1 MQRLLVLGLV
11 LVCAVARAE
20 PEVTPVSN
28 PVSNPTTNPEDDLQ
42 LYHCKDKTS
51 PVSVTFKPE
60 TELKDLVTW
69 AMGFTCR
76 NFMYD
81 PSYVQRG
88 KKVTIIA
95 PNTMSPHD
103 AYQVFLDA
111 LSTIGLTVVPKGNV
125 LRIVESAT
133 ARAETVPLV
142 HGTPDNTEQ
151 IVRFVLRPTYAQV
164 TTLQTAINAMKSAAG
179 DVQVVG
185 TVLLVTD
192 YATHVRQMLEVV
204 KQIDVPG
211 GSDGAYTYQLKY
223 ADADRVS
230 KELEAYLAMT
240 AAPADKTA
248 PAAVPPKMMVDS
260 RTNTLIVA
268 ANDATWHKLK
278 AVIDTIDVP
287 VETESG
293 GSMHVYPL
301 KAAIAEEVAKVMN
314 DAISGGKSSAANQTK
329 PGPAQTAATAPG
341 GIDQLKLEGEAHVIA
356 DKSTNKL
363 IVMSSGRD
371 FLALKNVIQE
381 LDEPRKQVY
390 IEATILEV
398 QLENDFNFGLA
409 EHGTYSTKNGTVVV
423 GGVESASSTGTTTG
437 LNSTSPATLSSLTGL
452 VGGVLGPALASSSL
466 LGSTFPSYGLAF
478 QALASNSNTRVLSAP
493 SVIVVD
499 NEETK
504 YQVGK
509 NIGYSKGVIP
519 ISAVTPTAGTQ
530 TNIDRKDLLLE
541 LDIKP
546 HISSGDEV
554 LLEFKHSNNEE
565 LGSDQY
571 GPQWSTRTIE
581 TRVVVRDQQTVVIGG
596 LMQQKDI
603 TTVSSVPILGDI
615 PLLGHL
621 FQYKT
626 KKKVKTNLL
635 VMLTP
640 FIIKD
645 QLDLEQI
652 RERRQREADEF
663 MNSQRALDGMTLDRS
678 VNYARKRGVVEEI
691 NLAVESVE
699 EEAALRGQAPR
710 PPVIPTGPVAPS
722 RD

>member
-1 MQRLLVLGLV
+1 MQRLLVLALV
-11 LVCAVARAE
+11 LVCAVAHAD
-20 PEVTPVSN
+20 PDVTPVSN
-28 PVSNPTTNPEDDLQ
+28 PVANPSSNPEDDLQ
-42 LYHCKDKTS
+42 LYHCKDKTG

-69 AMGFTCR
+69 VMGFTCR
-76 NFMYD
+76 NFMFD

-95 PNTMSPHD
+95 PNTMSPQE
-103 AYQVFLDA
+103 AYRVFLVA

-164 TTLQTAINAMKSAAG
+164 STLQTAVNAMKSAAG

-192 YATHVRQMLEVV
+192 YATHVREMLEVV

-211 GSDGAYTYQLKY
+211 GTDGIYTYQVKY
-223 ADADRVS
+223 ADADKLS

-240 AAPADKTA
+240 AAPADKSA
-248 PAAVPPKMMVDS
+248 PAALPPKLMVDA

-268 ANDATWHKLK
+268 SSEATWKKLE
-278 AVIDTIDVP
+278 AIIDRIDLP
-287 VETESG
+287 VETENG

-314 DAISGGKSSAANQTK
+314 DAISGQAKSSAATQGK
-329 PGPAQTAATAPG
+329 PGASAAATQPAG
-341 GIDQLKLEGEAHVIA
+341 MEQVRLEGEAHVIA
-356 DKSTNKL
+356 DKGTNKL

-371 FLALKNVIQE
+371 YLALKNIIQE

-398 QLENDFNFGLA
+398 EIENDYDFGLA
-409 EHGTYSTKNGTVVV
+409 EHGTLSTKHGTVVV
-423 GGVESASSTGTTTG
+423 GGVESQSSTGGPG
-437 LNSTSPATLSSLTGL
+437 LSSTNPVGLASLTGL
-452 VGGVLGPALASSSL
+452 LGGVFGPALGASSL
-466 LGSTFPSYGLAF
+466 LGSTFPSYGVAF
-478 QALASNSNTRVLSAP
+478 QALGTNAHTRVLSAP
-493 SVIVVD
+493 SIIVLD
-499 NEETK
+499 NEDTK
-504 YQVGK
+504 YQVGT
-509 NIGYSKGVIP
+509 NIGYSKGTIP
-519 ISAVTPTAGTQ
+519 VSAVNPTGVTS

-554 LLEFKHSNNEE
+554 LLEFKHTNNEL
-565 LGSDQY
+565 LGTDAN
-571 GPQWSTRTIE
+571 GPTWSTRTME

-596 LMQQKDI
+596 LMQQKDHTNI
-603 TTVSSVPILGDI
+603 TSVPILGDI

-621 FQYKT
+621 FQYTT
-626 KKKVKTNLL
+626 KQKVKTNLL

-652 RERRQREADEF
+652 RQRRQREADEF
-663 MNSQRALDGMTLDRS
+663 MSSQRSLDGMKLDRS
-678 VNYARKRGVVEEI
+678 VDYARKRGVVEEI
-691 NLAVESVE
+691 NRAVLSVE
-699 EEAALRGQAPR
+699 EDAAQRAIVMH
-710 PPVIPTGPVAPS
+710 PPQVPTGPITPKA
-722 RD
+722 D

>member
-1 MQRLLVLGLV
+1 MQRLLALGLV
-11 LVCAVARAE
+11 LCCAVAHAD

-28 PVSNPTTNPEDDLQ
+28 PLANPSTNPEDDLQ
-42 LYHCKDKTS
+42 LYHCKDKTG

-69 AMGFTCR
+69 VMGFTCR
-76 NFMYD
+76 NFMFD
-81 PSYVQRG
+81 PAYVQRG

-95 PNTMSPHD
+95 PNTMSPQE
-103 AYQVFLDA
+103 AYRVFLVA

-142 HGTPDNTEQ
+142 HGTPDNSEQ

-164 TTLQTAINAMKSAAG
+164 STLQTAVNAMKSAAG

-192 YATHVRQMLEVV
+192 YATHVREMLEVV

-211 GSDGAYTYQLKY
+211 GTDGIYTIQLKY
-223 ADADRVS
+223 ADADKVS

-240 AAPADKTA
+240 VAPADKNG
-248 PAAVPPKMMVDS
+248 PAALPPKLMVDS

-268 ANDATWHKLK
+268 SSEATWKKLE
-278 AVIDTIDVP
+278 AIIDRIDLP

-293 GSMHVYPL
+293 GSMHIYPL

-314 DAISGGKSSAANQTK
+314 DAISGGAK
-329 PGPAQTAATAPG
+329 PSTTQGKLGATASGTQPAG
-341 GIDQLKLEGEAHVIA
+341 MDQVKLEGEAHVIA
-356 DKSTNKL
+356 DKGTNKL

-371 FLALKNVIQE
+371 YLALKNIIQE

-398 QLENDFNFGLA
+398 ELENDYNFGLA
-409 EHGTYSTKNGTVVV
+409 EHGTVSTKNGTVVV
-423 GGVESASSTGTTTG
+423 GGVESQSSTGGTG
-437 LNSTSPATLSSLTGL
+437 LNSTNPLGLGSLTGL
-452 VGGVLGPALASSSL
+452 LGGVFGPALGSSSL
-466 LGSTFPSYGLAF
+466 LGSSFPSYGVAF
-478 QALASNSNTRVLSAP
+478 QALGTNSHTRVLSAP
-493 SVIVVD
+493 SIIVLD
-499 NEETK
+499 NEDTK
-504 YQVGK
+504 YQVGT
-509 NIGYSKGVIP
+509 NIGYSKGTIP
-519 ISAVTPTAGTQ
+519 ISAVNPTGVTS
-530 TNIDRKDLLLE
+530 TNIERKDLLLE

-554 LLEFKHSNNEE
+554 LLEFKHTNNEL
-565 LGSDQY
+565 LGTDAN
-571 GPQWSTRTIE
+571 GPTWSTRTME

-596 LMQQKDI
+596 LMQQKDHTNI
-603 TTVSSVPILGDI
+603 SSVPILGDI

-621 FQYKT
+621 FRYTT
-626 KKKVKTNLL
+626 KQKVKTNLL

-652 RERRQREADEF
+652 RQRRQREADEF
-663 MNSQRALDGMTLDRS
+663 MSSQRSLDGMKLDRS
-678 VNYARKRGVVEEI
+678 VDYSRKRGVIEEI
-691 NLAVESVE
+691 NRAVQSVE
-699 EEAALRGQAPR
+699 DDAAQRAVVVH
-710 PPVIPTGPVAPS
+710 PPQVPTGPVTPTK
-722 RD
+722 D

>member
-1 MQRLLVLGLV
+1 
-11 LVCAVARAE
+11 
-20 PEVTPVSN
+20 
-28 PVSNPTTNPEDDLQ
+28 LQ
-42 LYHCKDKTS
+42 LYHCKDKTG

-69 AMGFTCR
+69 VMGFTCR
-76 NFMYD
+76 NFMFD
-81 PSYVQRG
+81 PAYVQRG

-95 PNTMSPHD
+95 PNTMSPQE
-103 AYQVFLDA
+103 AYRVFLVA

-142 HGTPDNTEQ
+142 HGTPDNSEQ

-164 TTLQTAINAMKSAAG
+164 STLQVAINAMKSAAG

-192 YATHVRQMLEVV
+192 YATHVREMLEVV

-211 GSDGAYTYQLKY
+211 GTDGIYTIQLKY
-223 ADADRVS
+223 ADADKVS

-240 AAPADKTA
+240 VAPADKTA
-248 PAAVPPKMMVDS
+248 PAALPPKLMVDS

-268 ANDATWHKLK
+268 SNEATWKKLE
-278 AVIDTIDVP
+278 AIIDRIDLP

-301 KAAIAEEVAKVMN
+301 KAAIAEELAKVMN
-314 DAISGGKSSAANQTK
+314 DAISGGKQSAAQSKSAANGAA
-329 PGPAQTAATAPG
+329 PATAPPVAG
-341 GIDQLKLEGEAHVIA
+341 GEQLRLEGEAHVIA
-356 DKSTNKL
+356 DKGTNKL

-371 FLALKNVIQE
+371 FLALKNIIQE

-398 QLENDFNFGLA
+398 EMENDYNFGFA
-409 EHGTYSTKNGTVVV
+409 EHATASTKNGTVVV
-423 GGVESASSTGTTTG
+423 GGVQSASSSGGTGISSTSVASLASMTG
-437 LNSTSPATLSSLTGL
+437 LL
-452 VGGVLGPALASSSL
+452 GGVLGPALGASSL
-466 LGSTFPSYGLAF
+466 LGSTFPSYGLVF
-478 QALASNSNTRVLSAP
+478 QALGTNSHTRVLSAP
-493 SVIVVD
+493 SIIVLD

-504 YQVGK
+504 YQVGT
-509 NIGYSKGVIP
+509 NIGYSKGTIP
-519 ISAVTPTAGTQ
+519 VSAVNPTAVTS

-554 LLEFKHSNNEE
+554 LLEFKHTNNEL
-565 LGSDQY
+565 LGTDAN
-571 GPQWSTRTIE
+571 GPTWSTRTMD

-596 LMQQKDI
+596 LMQEKDRTNI
-603 TTVSSVPILGDI
+603 SSVPILGDI

-621 FQYKT
+621 FRYTT
-626 KKKVKTNLL
+626 KQKVKTNLL

-640 FIIKD
+640 YIIKD

-663 MNSQRALDGMTLDRS
+663 MSSQRALDGMKLDRS
-678 VNYARKRGVVEEI
+678 VDYARKRGVVEEI
-691 NLAVESVE
+691 NRAVQSVE
-699 EEAALRGQAPR
+699 QEAAERALVVH
-710 PPVIPTGPVAPS
+710 PPMVPTGPVTPKA
-722 RD
+722 D

>member
-1 MQRLLVLGLV
+1 MQRLLVFGLV
-11 LVCAVARAE
+11 LVCAVAHAQ
-20 PEVTPVSN
+20 PEVTPVSA
-28 PVSNPTTNPEDDLQ
+28 PANPEDDVQ
-42 LYHCKDKTS
+42 LYHCKDKTAA
-51 PVSVTFKPE
+51 VSVTFKPE
-60 TELKDLVTW
+60 TEVKDLVTW

-76 NFMYD
+76 NFMFD
-81 PSYVQRG
+81 TSNIQRG

-95 PNTMSPHD
+95 PNSMTPQE
-103 AYQVFLDA
+103 AYRVFLVA

-133 ARAETVPLV
+133 ARAESVPLV
-142 HGTPDNTEQ
+142 HGTPDNNEQ

-164 TTLQTAINAMKSAAG
+164 ATLQTALNAMKSTAG
-179 DVQVVG
+179 DIQVVG

-192 YATHVRQMLEVV
+192 YASHVRDMLEVV

-211 GSDGAYTYQLKY
+211 GTDGVYAYHLNY
-223 ADADRVS
+223 ADADKVT

-240 AAPADKTA
+240 VPAADKAAPAA
-248 PAAVPPKMMVDS
+248 LPPKMMVDA
-260 RTNTLIVA
+260 RTNTLLVA

-278 AVIDTIDVP
+278 AVIQTIDVP
-287 VETESG
+287 VENESG
-293 GSMHVYPL
+293 SSMHIYPL

-314 DAISGGKSSAANQTK
+314 DAITGTKSNAATQAK
-329 PGPAQTAATAPG
+329 AGATAAGTTAPG
-341 GIDQLKLEGEAHVIA
+341 SLDQLKLDGEAHVIA
-356 DKSTNKL
+356 DKGTNKL

-371 FLALKNVIQE
+371 FLALKSIIQE

-398 QLENDFNFGLA
+398 ELENDYDFGLA

-423 GGVESASSTGTTTG
+423 GGVESASSTGSTTG

-452 VGGVLGPALASSSL
+452 VGGVLGPALGASSL

-478 QALASNSNTRVLSAP
+478 QAMATNSHTRVLSAP

-509 NIGYSKGVIP
+509 NIGYSKGTIP
-519 ISAVTPTAGTQ
+519 VSAVNPTAVTS

-554 LLEFKHSNNEE
+554 LLEFKHTNNEQ
-565 LGSDQY
+565 LGTDEN
-571 GPQWSTRTIE
+571 GPTWSTRTIE

-596 LMQQKDI
+596 LMQQKDRTNI
-603 TTVSSVPILGDI
+603 SSVPILGDI

-621 FQYKT
+621 FHYTT
-626 KKKVKTNLL
+626 KQKVKTNLL
-635 VMLTP
+635 VLLTP
-640 FIIKD
+640 YIIKD

-652 RERRQREADEF
+652 RQRRQREADEF
-663 MNSQRALDGMTLDRS
+663 MNSQRALDGMKLDRS
-678 VNYARKRGVVEEI
+678 VDYARKRGVIEEI
-691 NLAVESVE
+691 NRAVQSVE
-699 EEAALRGQAPR
+699 DDIAQRAQTAH
-710 PPVIPTGPVAPS
+710 PPAVPTGPITPS
-722 RD
+722 D

>member
-11 LVCAVARAE
+11 LVCAVAHAE
-20 PEVTPVSN
+20 PEVTPVS
-28 PVSNPTTNPEDDLQ
+28 TTANPEDDVQ
-42 LYHCKDKTS
+42 LYHCKDKTT

-76 NFMYD
+76 NFLYD

-95 PNTMSPHD
+95 PNTMTPQE
-103 AYQVFLDA
+103 AYRVFLVA
-111 LSTIGLTVVPKGNV
+111 LSTIGLTVVPKGNMM
-125 LRIVESAT
+125 RIVEAAT
-133 ARAETVPLV
+133 ARAESVPLV
-142 HGTPDNTEQ
+142 HGTPDNSEQ

-164 TTLQTAINAMKSAAG
+164 ATLQAALNAMKSAAG
-179 DVQVVG
+179 DIQVVG

-192 YATHVRQMLEVV
+192 YATHVRDMLEVV

-211 GSDGAYTYQLKY
+211 GTDGVYTYQVKY
-223 ADADRVS
+223 ADADKVS

-240 AAPADKTA
+240 VAPADKNA
-248 PAAVPPKMMVDS
+248 PAALPPKMMVDA
-260 RTNTLIVA
+260 RTNTLIIA
-268 ANDATWHKLK
+268 ASDATWHKLK
-278 AVIDTIDVP
+278 AIVETIDVP

-314 DAISGGKSSAANQTK
+314 DAISGQKSSAATQTK
-329 PGPAQTAATAPG
+329 PGAAATTAAAL
-341 GIDQLKLEGEAHVIA
+341 DQVKLEGEAHVIA
-356 DKSTNKL
+356 DKGTNKL

-371 FLALKNVIQE
+371 FLALKSIIQE

-398 QLENDFNFGLA
+398 DLENDYNFGFA
-409 EHGTYSTKNGTVVV
+409 EHGTVSTSNGTVVV
-423 GGVESASSTGTTTG
+423 GGVESASSSGGTG
-437 LNSTSPATLSSLTGL
+437 LNSTNPATLSSLTGL
-452 VGGVLGPALASSSL
+452 IGGVLGPALGSSSL

-478 QALASNSNTRVLSAP
+478 QALGTNSHTRVLSAP
-493 SVIVVD
+493 SVIVLD

-504 YQVGK
+504 YQVGT
-509 NIGYSKGVIP
+509 NIGYSKGTIP
-519 ISAVTPTAGTQ
+519 VSAVNPTAVTS

-554 LLEFKHSNNEE
+554 LLEFKHTNNEL
-565 LGSDQY
+565 LGTDTY
-571 GPQWSTRTIE
+571 GPTWSTRTME

-596 LMQQKDI
+596 LMQQKDHTNI
-603 TTVSSVPILGDI
+603 SSVPILGDI
-615 PLLGHL
+615 PLLGRL
-621 FQYKT
+621 FQYTT
-626 KKKVKTNLL
+626 KQKVKTNLL

-663 MNSQRALDGMTLDRS
+663 MNSQRALDGMKLDRS
-678 VNYARKRGVVEEI
+678 VDYTRKRGVVEEI
-691 NLAVESVE
+691 NRAVQSVE
-699 EEAALRGQAPR
+699 EEAVLRGQTVH
-710 PPVIPTGPVAPS
+710 PPAIPTGPITPG